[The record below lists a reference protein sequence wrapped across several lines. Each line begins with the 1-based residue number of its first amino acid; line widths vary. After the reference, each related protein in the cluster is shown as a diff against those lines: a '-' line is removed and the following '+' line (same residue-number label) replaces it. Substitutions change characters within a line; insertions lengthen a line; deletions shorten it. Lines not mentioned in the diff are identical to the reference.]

1 MYATLLTLS
10 VAALSVA
17 DSIGVGRKFYSN
29 PTRKFPSRQPP
40 PLIWSPIPRISEC
53 VYSFSKPR
61 AAFLAASS
69 GGTDCPCPPSSQLL
83 TVATTV
89 HLHGRQQRWHRLDC
103 PSSSQHQWVRLHHC
117 SGQLRLQI
125 FAFKVP
131 YSGRIWVVYLN
142 RNVSYNYLLSMLSI
156 ISFLR

>member
-61 AAFLAASS
+61 AAFLAATRGGTDAVRHHCS
-69 GGTDCPCPPSSQLL
+69 GNHCSCWRLCSYVGDGTDCPPLSQ
-83 TVATTV
+83 
-89 HLHGRQQRWHRLDC
+89 
-103 PSSSQHQWVRLHHC
+103 HHC
-117 SGQLRLQI
+117 SGL
-125 FAFKVP
+125 
-131 YSGRIWVVYLN
+131 
-142 RNVSYNYLLSMLSI
+142 LLSATSSSVNSKHVFRSI
-156 ISFLR
+156 GFL